1 MEKKKYSLTYR
12 FLRAIGLY
20 YSEEEYGQVT
30 VGYFLGK
37 VYRTY
42 RNAFISRFLMDAW
55 IFSPILVR
63 KWNPWLVRRMGA
75 HVGKN
80 VAIGD
85 HVRIDWGHADQIYIE
100 DYVQLTGGCRVL
112 AHKRDL
118 TDYHVGDNAA
128 DFGYK
133 VQPVHLCKGC
143 QIGMESM
150 IMPGVTVGEGAIV
163 GAGSLVSK
171 DIPAWT
177 IAIGR
182 PAKVVKEVPRREHV
196 KERPKLHSLL

>member
-1 MEKKKYSLTYR
+1 MSEKKKKLSLTYR
-12 FLRAIGLY
+12 FLRTIGLY
-20 YSEEEYGQVT
+20 YSEEEYGQINLWV
-30 VGYFLGK
+30 VFKK
-37 VYRTY
+37 VFKTY
-42 RNAFISRFLMDAW
+42 RNAFISRYLMNSW
-55 IFSPILVR
+55 IMSPILVR
-63 KWNPWLVRRMGA
+63 KWHPWLVRRMGA

-85 HVRIDWGHADQIYIE
+85 HVRIDGGHADMIYIE

-118 TDYHVGDNAA
+118 SDYHVGDNAA
-128 DFGYK
+128 NFGYK
-133 VQPVHLCKGC
+133 VLPVRLCKGC

-177 IAIGR
+177 IAVGR
-182 PAKVVKEVPRREHV
+182 PAKVVKEIPRRENEHTDI
-196 KERPKLHSLL
+196 

>member
-1 MEKKKYSLTYR
+1 MSEQKYSLTYR
-12 FLRAIGLY
+12 LLRKLGLY

-30 VGYFLGK
+30 VGYFVGK

-42 RNAFISRFLMDAW
+42 RNSFISRFLMDSW
-55 IFSPILVR
+55 LMSPILVR
-63 KWNPWLVRRMGA
+63 KWNPWLVRKMGA

-85 HVRIDWGHADQIYIE
+85 HVRIDWGHADQIFID
-100 DYVQLTGGCRVL
+100 DYVQLTGGCRL
-112 AHKRDL
+112 LCHKRDL
-118 TDYHVGDNAA
+118 SDYHKGDNAA

-133 VQPVHLCKGC
+133 VQSVHLCKGC
-143 QIGMESM
+143 QIGMESL

-163 GAGSLVSK
+163 GAGSLVTK

-177 IAIGR
+177 IATGR
-182 PAKVVKEVPRREHV
+182 PAKVVKEIPKREI
-196 KERPKLHSLL
+196 KEE

>member
-1 MEKKKYSLTYR
+1 MEQKKFSVTYR
-12 FLRAIGLY
+12 FLRAIGFY
-20 YSEEEYGQVT
+20 YSEEEYGQVSLWG
-30 VGYFLGK
+30 VLKK
-37 VYRTY
+37 VYKTY
-42 RNAFISRFLMDAW
+42 RNAFISRFLMDSW
-55 IFSPILVR
+55 LMSPILVR
-63 KWNPWLVRRMGA
+63 KWNPWLVRRMGV

-85 HVRIDWGHADQIYIE
+85 HVRIDWGHADMIYIE

-128 DFGYK
+128 NLGYK
-133 VQPVHLCKGC
+133 VLPVRLCKGC

-163 GAGSLVSK
+163 GAGSIVTK

-177 IAIGR
+177 IATGR
-182 PAKVVKEVPRREHV
+182 PAKVVKEIPPREY
-196 KERPKLHSLL
+196 SDT

>member
-1 MEKKKYSLTYR
+1 MSKKKLSLTYK
-12 FLRAIGLY
+12 FLRSIGLY
-20 YSEEEYGQVT
+20 YSEEEYGQVS
-30 VGYFLGK
+30 FSFFIGK

-42 RNAFISRFLMDAW
+42 RNAFISRFLMDSW
-55 IFSPILVR
+55 LMSPITVR
-63 KWNPWLVRRMGA
+63 KWNPWLVGRMGA
-75 HVGKN
+75 HVGKG

-85 HVRIDWGHADQIYIE
+85 HVRIDWGHADQIFIE

-118 TDYHVGDNAA
+118 SDYHKGDNAA

-133 VQPVHLCKGC
+133 VAPVRLCKGC
-143 QIGMESM
+143 QIGMETM

-163 GAGSLVSK
+163 GAGSLVTK

-177 IAIGR
+177 IATGR
-182 PAKVVKEVPRREHV
+182 PAKVIKEIPDRIENN
-196 KERPKLHSLL
+196 

>member
-1 MEKKKYSLTYR
+1 MEKKKFSLTYR

-30 VGYFLGK
+30 FGYFLGK

-42 RNAFISRFLMDAW
+42 RNAFISHFLMDAW

-85 HVRIDWGHADQIYIE
+85 NVRIDWGHADMIYIE

-133 VQPVHLCKGC
+133 VEPVRLCKGC

-163 GAGSLVSK
+163 GAGSLISK

-177 IAIGR
+177 IAVGR
-182 PAKVVKEVPRREHV
+182 PAKVVKEVPRRVLTDKAE
-196 KERPKLHSLL
+196 

>member
-1 MEKKKYSLTYR
+1 MGKNFSSTFR
-12 FLRAIGLY
+12 FLRKIGLY
-20 YSEEEYGQVT
+20 YSEEEYGQVS
-30 VGYFLGK
+30 FAFFMLK
-37 VYRTY
+37 IYRTY
-42 RNAFISRFLMDAW
+42 RNAFISRFLMESF
-55 IFSPILVR
+55 IMTPISVR
-63 KWNPWLVRRMGA
+63 KWRPWLVRRMGA

-85 HVRIDWGHADQIYIE
+85 HVRIDSGHADMIYIE

-133 VQPVHLCKGC
+133 VEPVRLCKGC

-163 GAGSLVSK
+163 GAGSLISK

-177 IAIGR
+177 IAVGR
-182 PAKVVKEVPRREHV
+182 PAKVVKEVPYRKIVE
-196 KERPKLHSLL
+196 